1 MDERQS
7 VALSLNIKE
16 RRQALLAPRVFST
29 TSLSNIPEANMIRK
43 EIVQK

>member
-16 RRQALLAPRVFST
+16 RHHALLVPRVFSM
-29 TSLSNIPEANMIRK
+29 TSLFNIPEANMIRK
-43 EIVQK
+43 ETVQK